1 MLGPAKGGVPRG
13 ACVPARFLPQGG
25 MSVRVPTARITK
37 PVLWVSN
44 LDHV

>member
-1 MLGPAKGGVPRG
+1 MLGPAEGG
-13 ACVPARFLPQGG
+13 VPARFLPQGG